1 MQRRDRT
8 EGGCGL
14 KVGWGGAITERIS
27 GGEMK
32 DSRYLLL
39 IKARM
44 RDRELRGKEG
54 WRGG

>member
-1 MQRRDRT
+1 MWV
-8 EGGCGL
+8 EGG
-14 KVGWGGAITERIS
+14 VGGGAITERIS